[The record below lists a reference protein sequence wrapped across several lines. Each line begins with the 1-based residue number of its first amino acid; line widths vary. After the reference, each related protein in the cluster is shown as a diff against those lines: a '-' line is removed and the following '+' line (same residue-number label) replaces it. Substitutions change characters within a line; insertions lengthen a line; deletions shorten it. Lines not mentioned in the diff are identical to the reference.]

1 MSSHFWCSSHFLF
14 AILAI
19 GGVAHG
25 YAAARARVDSDL
37 DTKSLNQALP
47 LTKNPSHLPHADASK
62 IYWPLQS
69 PFPVTPSNPASN
81 TANTS
86 TQASLP
92 TCNGRL
98 YGRNL
103 NLASCRQ
110 VWDVMS
116 NYPGTKSF
124 GQRRSEGFFEAPLP
138 FRYLSHDGRCAV
150 DLAHARGVTSDIA
163 SPLDLKNAAMAII
176 QVCVG
181 LPPNEG
187 GLITGLG
194 ETGGI
199 SLRVVPY
206 RPSVVCGLDGSG
218 PPWVTCRDFIDKMPT
233 DSNPQIFGPRDADT
247 TTVPV
252 PYKHTSIRRRCGMII
267 NTSDSRGRA
276 ISEGGDW

>member
-1 MSSHFWCSSHFLF
+1 
-14 AILAI
+14 I

-25 YAAARARVDSDL
+25 YAAARARVNSEL

-69 PFPVTPSNPASN
+69 PFPVTPSSPASN

-110 VWDVMS
+110 ILAAMS
-116 NYPGTKSF
+116 DYPGTKSF
-124 GQRRSEGFFEAPLP
+124 GQRRTEGFYEAPLP
-138 FRYLSHDGRCAV
+138 FRYLSHDGRCAI
-150 DLAHARGVTSDIA
+150 DLARARGEIFSDIV
-163 SPLDLKNAAMAII
+163 SPHDLKNAAAAII
-176 QVCVG
+176 QICVG
-181 LPPNEG
+181 LPPNVG

-194 ETGGI
+194 EMGGI
-199 SLRVVPY
+199 LLRVVPY
-206 RPSVVCGLDGSG
+206 RPSVTPTRKSSAPATLT
-218 PPWVTCRDFIDKMPT
+218 PPLWLSP
-233 DSNPQIFGPRDADT
+233 SNKRPAVADA
-247 TTVPV
+247 V
-252 PYKHTSIRRRCGMII
+252 
-267 NTSDSRGRA
+267 
-276 ISEGGDW
+276 

>member
-1 MSSHFWCSSHFLF
+1 MSSCFWCSSHVLF

-25 YAAARARVDSDL
+25 YSAARARVNSEL
-37 DTKSLNQALP
+37 DTKSLNQAIP

-62 IYWPLQS
+62 IYWPLPS
-69 PFPVTPSNPASN
+69 PFPVTPSSPASN

-110 VWDVMS
+110 ILATMS
-116 NYPGTKSF
+116 DYPGTKSF
-124 GQRRSEGFFEAPLP
+124 GQRRTEGFFEAPLP
-138 FRYLSHDGRCAV
+138 FRYLSHDGRCAI
-150 DLAHARGVTSDIA
+150 DLARARGVDSDIV
-163 SPLDLKNAAMAII
+163 SPHDLKNAAAAVI

-181 LPPNEG
+181 LPPNVG

-199 SLRVVPY
+199 MLRVVPY
-206 RPSVVCGLDGSG
+206 RPSVVCGLEGSG
-218 PPWVTCRDFIDKMPT
+218 PPWVTCRDFIDRMRT
-233 DSNPQIFGPRDADT
+233 DSDPQIFGPRDADT

-252 PYKHTSIRRRCGMII
+252 PFKQTSSRRRCGMII
-267 NTSDSRGRA
+267 STSDSRGRA